1 MKHRWSMNTSN
12 MLIYSNTKENEKEN
26 RNGKL
31 FYIHQDK
38 NLKSI

>member
-1 MKHRWSMNTSN
+1 MKPRWSMNTSN
-12 MLIYSNTKENEKEN
+12 MLIYSNAIENEKES

-31 FYIHQDK
+31 IYIHQDK